1 MLKSKNLAWSMLLLF
16 ASTSALA
23 ADSTARVLR
32 ELDSAA
38 VKFTNL
44 VADFDWQTVQTAP
57 IPDTETQSGT
67 IYFKRNGDLIQM
79 SAHIRT
85 MNRKEVPKVLLYS
98 NGTATLYDAR
108 TNDFRVFRAGGRQGQ
123 LESILLLGFV
133 SSGKELLSKWEITF
147 VRHEYL
153 KGVACQVLELIPKDP
168 ELKRTLRQ
176 ATVWV
181 DASRGVT
188 LKQILHGDQGT
199 RRVCVYTN
207 LRVNTHLPADAF
219 NR

>member
-123 LESILLLGFV
+123 LESILLLGFG